1 MFAIGWNLPRYL
13 GKTYCVRK
21 CKKKLGIENLI
32 IMALLG
38 NICWITD
45 LTNLLSINSIYKRED
60 ILKQRKNNIRH
71 APFALVTA

>member
-1 MFAIGWNLPRYL
+1 M
-13 GKTYCVRK
+13 
-21 CKKKLGIENLI
+21 GIENLI
-32 IMALLG
+32 IMELLG

-60 ILKQRKNNIRH
+60 ILKQRKNNIRD